1 MKQRV
6 MRSERGFTLIE
17 LMITIVILAIIVAF
31 ALPSYTAQAQKSR
44 RSDGTSALSRATMV
58 MESCRSDL
66 ATYAGCAGRVAA
78 TSEESFYNLSV
89 VITGGGTG
97 YNLTATA
104 AGVQTQDALCTTI
117 TLNSQGT
124 KGYTGTAPNAATCWG
139 G

>member
-1 MKQRV
+1 

-17 LMITIVILAIIVAF
+17 LMITIVIIAIIVAIAF
-31 ALPSYTAQAQKSR
+31 PSYTEYVQRSR

-66 ATYAGCAGRVAA
+66 ASYTGCAGRVAA
-78 TSEESFYNLSV
+78 TSDEGF
-89 VITGGGTG
+89 
-97 YNLTATA
+97 YNLTATVTGSSYTLSA
-104 AGVQTQDALCTTI
+104 TALGVQAKDVKCTTL

-124 KGYTGTAPNAATCWG
+124 KGYTGSAPDAATCWG

>member
-1 MKQRV
+1 

-17 LMITIVILAIIVAF
+17 LMITIVIISIIATIAF
-31 ALPSYTAQAQKSR
+31 PSYTEYVKRSR

-66 ATYAGCAGRVAA
+66 ASYIGCAGRVAA
-78 TSEESFYNLSV
+78 TSDEGFYNLTV
-89 VITGGGTG
+89 TATGST

-104 AGVQTQDALCTTI
+104 TGVQTTDSKCNTI

-124 KGYTGTAPNAATCWG
+124 KGYTGSAPDTATCWG